1 MKKYKNNL
9 VLFTLLSL
17 VVISCRST
25 KIGEVA
31 KIKQPNIL
39 LLLSDDQSF
48 NTINALGNKEVS
60 TPNMDRLVSE
70 GTTFTHAHIMGGN
83 TGAICM
89 PSRAMMMTGKN
100 VHRFNSKGALTSED
114 ETIPQLLRE
123 AGYATFGTGKW
134 HNNND
139 SFAKSFTHG
148 SNIFLGGMSNHL
160 RVPLHDFD
168 PSGEY
173 PKRNRRFEDKFSSVL
188 FREATVDFLENYN
201 EEKPFFAFV
210 SFTSPHDPRMAP
222 KEYEEMF
229 NTEKISLPEN
239 FQPIHPFD
247 NGELIIRDENLLPFP
262 RTEEA
267 VLGELASYY
276 AMISEVDDNIGKI
289 LDALKKSEKYDN
301 TIIIFASDNGLA
313 VGQHGLIGK
322 QNLYDH
328 SIRVPLIISGPGI
341 KKGVRT
347 ESLVYLHDLFPTIA
361 DLVGIET
368 PTNIDAKSLKP
379 ILDNPNETVR
389 ENVFYLYKN
398 FQRGVRT
405 KDFKLI
411 KYLVEG
417 WQTTQLFDIKNDPL
431 EMNNLVYDPKYAD
444 ELEQMTALLQEC
456 INESG
461 DKVNLDQSDWGVNV
475 IKSWVTKR
483 KEKGL
488 SLDYT
493 GKDL

>member
-1 MKKYKNNL
+1 M
-9 VLFTLLSL
+9 
-17 VVISCRST
+17 
-25 KIGEVA
+25 
-31 KIKQPNIL
+31 
-39 LLLSDDQSF
+39 
-48 NTINALGNKEVS
+48 
-60 TPNMDRLVSE
+60 
-70 GTTFTHAHIMGGN
+70 
-83 TGAICM
+83 
-89 PSRAMMMTGKN
+89 
-100 VHRFNSKGALTSED
+100 
-114 ETIPQLLRE
+114 
-123 AGYATFGTGKW
+123 
-134 HNNND
+134 
-139 SFAKSFTHG
+139 
-148 SNIFLGGMSNHL
+148 
-160 RVPLHDFD
+160 
-168 PSGEY
+168 
-173 PKRNRRFEDKFSSVL
+173 

-201 EEKPFFAFV
+201 EDKPFFAFV

-267 VLGELASYY
+267 VIGELASYY
-276 AMISEVDDNIGKI
+276 AMISEVDFNIGKI
-289 LDALKKSEKYDN
+289 LDALKKSEKYNN

-368 PTNIDAKSLKP
+368 PINIDAKSLKP
-379 ILDNPNETVR
+379 ILDDPNETVR

-398 FQRGVRT
+398 FQRGVRN

-461 DKVNLDQSDWGVNV
+461 DKVKLDQSDWGVNV
-475 IKSWVTKR
+475 IKSWATKR

>member
-1 MKKYKNNL
+1 VKKYKNNW
-9 VLFTLLSL
+9 VIFTLLSL

-25 KIGEVA
+25 KVGEEA

-173 PKRNRRFEDKFSSVL
+173 LKRNRRFEDKFSSVL

-201 EEKPFFAFV
+201 EDKQFFAFV
-210 SFTSPHDPRMAP
+210 SFTS
-222 KEYEEMF
+222 
-229 NTEKISLPEN
+229 
-239 FQPIHPFD
+239 
-247 NGELIIRDENLLPFP
+247 
-262 RTEEA
+262 
-267 VLGELASYY
+267 
-276 AMISEVDDNIGKI
+276 
-289 LDALKKSEKYDN
+289 
-301 TIIIFASDNGLA
+301 
-313 VGQHGLIGK
+313 
-322 QNLYDH
+322 
-328 SIRVPLIISGPGI
+328 
-341 KKGVRT
+341 
-347 ESLVYLHDLFPTIA
+347 
-361 DLVGIET
+361 
-368 PTNIDAKSLKP
+368 
-379 ILDNPNETVR
+379 
-389 ENVFYLYKN
+389 
-398 FQRGVRT
+398 
-405 KDFKLI
+405 
-411 KYLVEG
+411 
-417 WQTTQLFDIKNDPL
+417 
-431 EMNNLVYDPKYAD
+431 
-444 ELEQMTALLQEC
+444 
-456 INESG
+456 
-461 DKVNLDQSDWGVNV
+461 
-475 IKSWVTKR
+475 
-483 KEKGL
+483 
-488 SLDYT
+488 
-493 GKDL
+493 